1 MTQIFLT
8 GKPGKLVFVSGPS
21 GAGKSTVAGMI
32 AKKHE
37 WIHYEGD
44 GFLFGFN
51 PYVFPNESQV
61 DARSDKPALIG
72 EGMAARFLALK
83 AGFENQIQL
92 ALNLTTDRSPTNN
105 VLTLM
110 ANDILKERQRIG
122 GDWIVS
128 FAIAKR
134 VDRDFLR
141 KVLGKDL
148 IFVVLDISLGLVI
161 ERLSGREGVEKNREE
176 AEKFHSVFEP
186 AEKDEPN
193 TIPFEMK
200 RGATREENAQA
211 IFDLINK
218 KSN

>member
-1 MTQIFLT
+1 
-8 GKPGKLVFVSGPS
+8 
-21 GAGKSTVAGMI
+21 MI
-32 AKKHE
+32 AKNHE
-37 WIHYEGD
+37 WVNYEGD
-44 GFLFGFN
+44 GFIFGFN

-72 EGMAARFLALK
+72 EGMSARALAIK
-83 AGFENQIQL
+83 AFFGNQFQL
-92 ALNLTTDRSPTNN
+92 ALNLTTDRSQSDHFF
-105 VLTLM
+105 TLM
-110 ANDILKERQRIG
+110 AEDILKERQRIG

-128 FAIAKR
+128 YAVAKR

-141 KVLGKDL
+141 KILGEDL
-148 IFVVLDISLGLVI
+148 IFVVLDISLDLVI
-161 ERLSGREGVEKNREE
+161 ERLSGREGKEKNREE
-176 AEKFHSVFEP
+176 AAKLHSVFEP

-200 RGATREENAQA
+200 RGVTREENAQA